1 MNSRFFFGA
10 IIAIE
15 KEEMRDSIFSYLT
28 LEWRRVEVWSEF

>member
-28 LEWRRVEVWSEF
+28 LEWRRVEV